1 MSRPQPAKAPRPGNL
16 PAPPEPLYPCSLP
29 GCREDRT
36 WPAEDLA
43 WSNGRPET
51 VEEDGLALPAIEAG
65 WYCPV
70 CSDENDIERDGP
82 RLTDVLAAARAQP
95 AKQLIDDAQLV
106 AALDDE
112 TGNRARAVDQVA
124 CRILERVTGITQSPS
139 YNTRGPLPDT
149 RVKAVATIAHAKG
162 SGHTEGLRDVTLSPI
177 LAARLAFHLADHAE
191 ILHHAQTAAPAS
203 PQRRQ
208 RHQRRGGSRRR
219 RH

>member
-1 MSRPQPAKAPRPGNL
+1 MNRPQPAEAPRSGNL
-16 PAPPEPLYPCSLP
+16 PAPPEPLYPRSLP
-29 GCREDRT
+29 GCREYHT

-51 VEEDGLALPAIEAG
+51 DEDGLTLPAIEAG
-65 WYCPV
+65 WYCPS
-70 CSDENDIERDGP
+70 CSYENDIERDGP

-95 AKQLIDDAQLV
+95 AKRLIDDAQLV
-106 AALDDE
+106 AALDNE
-112 TGNRARAVDQVA
+112 TGSRARAVDQVA

-177 LAARLAFHLADHAE
+177 LAAWLAFHLADYAE

-203 PQRRQ
+203 PPRR
-208 RHQRRGGSRRR
+208 RRRGGSRHR